1 VSDASCR
8 MERQFLVAVGAGN
21 AQRRDIC

>member
-8 MERQFLVAVGAGN
+8 MGQKFLVAVGAGN